1 MKMTIA
7 ELKRR
12 LPVGAEFTAQFLRG
26 PITIRGN
33 LGDTVLPADNTPRR
47 RRVVKQTSQMVS
59 VHLDGPKAGQEA
71 YLTWKGTTARQD
83 TDGSIILTNTEVN
96 RSHWTPPG
104 LADSRLPPGGGF

>member
-26 PITIRGN
+26 PITVRGN
-33 LGDTVLPADNTPRR
+33 CGDTVLATDNTPRR

-59 VHLDGPKAGQEA
+59 VHLDGPKVGHNA

-83 TDGSIILTNTEVN
+83 TDGSIILTMNDDEGK
-96 RSHWTPPG
+96 RPPEDYLKITLDTAG
-104 LADSRLPPGGGF
+104 TG